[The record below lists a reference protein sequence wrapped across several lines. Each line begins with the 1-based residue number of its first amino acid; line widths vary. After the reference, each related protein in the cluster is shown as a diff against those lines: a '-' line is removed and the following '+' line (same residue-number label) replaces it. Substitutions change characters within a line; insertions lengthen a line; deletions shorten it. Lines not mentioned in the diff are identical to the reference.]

1 MRLDRLIFL
10 PLLLVLSASAATVKL
25 EPQPALQALQ
35 VPTPVLDAL
44 QPNGQRVTI
53 DGKPYCDIWLA
64 KTLGAGDSNKA
75 DGAAYPQLSLG
86 VFVGV
91 ISFPAAVRDY
101 RGHDIQPGYYTLRY
115 ETFPADGNHL
125 GVAPNPDFFL
135 LSPVSVDKQPGN
147 PLSFDQLVELSKQ
160 ASGLNHPA
168 VFALLTPP
176 SGSSP
181 SASQNSDGY
190 VVFAGSLKLAS
201 GAAQPFALVVKGETQ
216 Q

>member
-1 MRLDRLIFL
+1 MRMDRLVFL
-10 PLLLVLSASAATVKL
+10 PLLLALSASAATVKL
-25 EPQPALQALQ
+25 EPVGTLQALQ
-35 VPTPVLDAL
+35 VPGSVLEAL
-44 QPNGQRVTI
+44 QSAGQRLTI
-53 DGKPYCDIWLA
+53 DGKPYCEIWLA
-64 KTLGAGDSNKA
+64 KSVGAGEANKA
-75 DGAAYPQLSLG
+75 DGAAYPQLSPT

-135 LSPVSVDKQPGN
+135 LSPVSADKQPGN
-147 PLSFDQLVELSKQ
+147 ALTFDQLVELSKQ

-168 VFALLTPP
+168 VFALLAPP
-176 SGSSP
+176 SGELP
-181 SASQNSDGY
+181 AASQNADGY

-201 GAAQPFALVVKGETQ
+201 GAAQAFALVVKGETQ

>member
-1 MRLDRLIFL
+1 MHLCRLTFL

-35 VPTPVLDAL
+35 VPGSVLDAL
-44 QPNGQRVTI
+44 QPSGQRVTV

-64 KTLGAGDSNKA
+64 KSVGAGEANKA
-75 DGAAYPQLSLG
+75 DGAAYPQLSPT

-135 LSPVSVDKQPGN
+135 LAPVSADKQPGN
-147 PLSFDQLVELSKQ
+147 PLTFDQMVDLSKQ

-168 VFALLTPP
+168 VFALLAPP
-176 SGSSP
+176 SGNLP
-181 SASQNSDGY
+181 AASQNSDGY
-190 VVFAGSLKLAS
+190 IVFAGTLKLAG